1 MNKDRDEYYVLT
13 EKLEEITW
21 ALEGKCNDI
30 DCDRYMYKDIL
41 KKKYKPVLKHGYS
54 CIPKLNIEENALMR
68 LLSLNKFRKFRYK
81 QCSVC
86 NKKIDSLGNEFTIV
100 SFTRP
105 IVFKGRKVYE
115 YKGYYAH
122 KKCKSKVNAPNGWK
136 KGF

>member
-1 MNKDRDEYYVLT
+1 MSNVKEEYYFLT
-13 EKLEEITW
+13 EKLDEINW
-21 ALEGKCNDI
+21 ALNCSCNDI
-30 DCDRYMYKDIL
+30 DCDKYMYKDIL

-54 CIPKLNIEENALMR
+54 YIPKLKIEKNALMR

-86 NKKIDSLGNEFTIV
+86 DKKIDSLGNDFTIV

-122 KKCKSKVNAPNGWK
+122 KKYKSKVNAQIGWK
-136 KGF
+136 KWF